1 MTQPPPATIPIS
13 WEEFHRQSRALAE
26 HIRGRGVWTRIIG
39 IARGGL
45 VPAAILAKELDIRV
59 VESICIASYDGQ
71 VRGNVKILK
80 GPNGGDGSDT
90 IVVDDVA
97 DSGETIRAV
106 RALLPRA
113 FFAAVYAK
121 PAGKPLVD
129 GFAVEID
136 QEGWLEF
143 PWEPA
148 P

>member
-1 MTQPPPATIPIS
+1 MTKSNTIPVS
-13 WEEFHRQSRALAE
+13 WDEFHRQTRALAGR
-26 HIRGRGVWTRIIG
+26 IRNRGVWTRVIG

-59 VESICIASYDGQ
+59 IESISIASYEGR
-71 VRGNVKILK
+71 VRGEVKILR
-80 GPNGGDGSDT
+80 GPDGDGGGDT

-113 FFAAVYAK
+113 FYVAVYAK
-121 PAGKPLVD
+121 PAGKPVVD
-129 GFAVEID
+129 AFAVEVD
-136 QEGWLEF
+136 QESWLEF
-143 PWEPA
+143 PWETA